1 MTFRTALSLV
11 AVLVVGLP
19 TLALAGPPLLCFPMS
34 IDASASLPWGTGGWK
49 APRADYDRARLVDD
63 AIALLAPATPTLV
76 RMETLR
82 RATIYAA
89 DDAALSMRL
98 ADALR
103 DRATRRGADTLA
115 VFDFGY
121 FVEAMRQ
128 ARHGSTIALPFAAT
142 DDGVALVERALAQ
155 RPHDAAMH
163 YAAALVTISRNAS
176 ATAEA
181 HLRSAV
187 QGASQDAALA
197 RTVSAHHDLWG
208 GKVQAM
214 QSAAR

>member
-1 MTFRTALSLV
+1 MTSRTPLSLV

-19 TLALAGPPLLCFPMS
+19 ALALAGPPLLCFPMS
-34 IDASASLPWGTGGWK
+34 IEASASLPWGTGGWK

-63 AIALLAPATPTLV
+63 TVARLAPATPTLI

-89 DDAALSMRL
+89 DDAALAARL

-103 DRATRRGADTLA
+103 ARATRSGADPLA
-115 VFDFGY
+115 AFDFGY

-142 DDGVALVERALAQ
+142 DDGVALVERALTH

-163 YAAALVTISRNAS
+163 YAAALMTMSRTSKA
-176 ATAEA
+176 AADG
-181 HLRSAV
+181 HLRIAV
-187 QGASQDAALA
+187 QGASQDAALS
-197 RTVSAHHDLWG
+197 RTLSAHHEIWG